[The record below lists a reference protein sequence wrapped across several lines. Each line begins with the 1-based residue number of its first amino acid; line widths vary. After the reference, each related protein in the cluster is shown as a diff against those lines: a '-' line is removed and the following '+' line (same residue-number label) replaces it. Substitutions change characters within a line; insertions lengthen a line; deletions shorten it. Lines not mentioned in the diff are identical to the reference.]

1 MKNAHILCIETSGP
15 RCSVAVSR
23 DGVCI
28 SDSVTDDAWHHSQY
42 LTHHISNCLHQA
54 DLDIK
59 DLTGVATS
67 HGPGSYTGLR
77 VGASTAKGI
86 CYALDIPLLSIDTLK
101 IIAQPLTQ
109 EISDDMKILAT
120 IDARRDE
127 IYYNI
132 YDKSLNEL
140 QKTESHILSPDSFL
154 HYRSGGLYVTGD
166 GTDKTRN
173 ILTDSGDESFKYRPS
188 NPSAKYMSALAY
200 KKYIS
205 KQFEDIAYY
214 SPFYMKPPNITTRK
228 KPLF

>member
-1 MKNAHILCIETSGP
+1 
-15 RCSVAVSR
+15 
-23 DGVCI
+23 
-28 SDSVTDDAWHHSQY
+28 
-42 LTHHISNCLHQA
+42 
-54 DLDIK
+54 
-59 DLTGVATS
+59 
-67 HGPGSYTGLR
+67 

-173 ILTDSGDESFKYRPS
+173 ILTESGDESFKYRPS
-188 NPSAKYMSALAY
+188 YPSAKYMSALAY